1 MAWLER
7 AAAAANLAADREHVT
22 LWLKRNRALKRVNL
36 DGPGGGLERHR
47 WTLDFAEDLA
57 FFRALWSV
65 MGEGAGDAGTAA
77 ILAVL
82 DAHPEIVAI
91 NAALVD
97 EPRLADRAMTLD
109 RRVRSGL
116 IAA

>member
-1 MAWLER
+1 
-7 AAAAANLAADREHVT
+7 
-22 LWLKRNRALKRVNL
+22 
-36 DGPGGGLERHR
+36 
-47 WTLDFAEDLA
+47 
-57 FFRALWSV
+57 

-77 ILAVL
+77 ILSVL
-82 DAHPEIVAI
+82 DAHPEIAAI

-97 EPRLADRAMTLD
+97 EPRLADRAMILD